1 MHVSYNE
8 WSLTMIDSI
17 FGLHTYERRV
27 DHRIKDL
34 FHYKWSLKQP
44 LQKLEP
50 DRNLLR
56 VQTGACIQVNVSRMS
71 LKLLR
76 TQLHIVENLEI
87 TMAPLFLSLT
97 S

>member
-1 MHVSYNE
+1 MVFNYDRLYF
-8 WSLTMIDSI
+8 W
-17 FGLHTYERRV
+17 V

-76 TQLHIVENLEI
+76 TQLHIVENLGI
-87 TMAPLFLSLT
+87 TMAPLFLSFT